1 MLQETPLWKASEK
14 EQDNS
19 QLRAFMRYA
28 SQHHGIPFAN
38 YAAIHQ
44 WSVERLED
52 FWGAVAA
59 FFEIQFSHPYK
70 KVVSPHTPFYRTQW
84 FEGSTLS

>member
-28 SQHHGIPFAN
+28 SSATGF
-38 YAAIHQ
+38 
-44 WSVERLED
+44 RLPIMLL
-52 FWGAVAA
+52 FING
-59 FFEIQFSHPYK
+59 
-70 KVVSPHTPFYRTQW
+70 R
-84 FEGSTLS
+84 